1 MNGFTQAKIQI
12 KKLTWLTLGLCFALL
27 YSCPVKRYLL
37 LTYGNA
43 RAEESATCQFQK
55 DVTVHCER
63 VVYLRRPCLK
73 PMGVV
78 VGMAVRPSIPPLL
91 FSLSSPLYGTADCRL
106 ALGQALLARKDAIAG
121 SPPRYLLERR
131 FLI

>member
-1 MNGFTQAKIQI
+1 MNGFQQAKIQI

-43 RAEESATCQFQK
+43 RAEESATCQYQK

-63 VVYLRRPCLK
+63 VVYLRRPCLTAI
-73 PMGVV
+73 GVI
-78 VGMAVRPSIPPLL
+78 VGMAVRPAIPAVL
-91 FSLSSPLYGTADCRL
+91 FTHFSPVYNADCRL
-106 ALGQALLARKDAIAG
+106 ALGQALLARNGAIAG
-121 SPPRYLLERR
+121 SPPRYLEERR
-131 FLI
+131 LLI